1 MNHTINVTAN
11 RQMLRS
17 VIHNYWDPFGVRA
30 PITSNRTV
38 SWIRRWTDTLI
49 RGFLLWYSVV
59 IVGLA
64 TVFMTGC

>member
-1 MNHTINVTAN
+1 MTHTINITAN

-17 VIHNYWDPFGVRA
+17 VMHNYWDPYSVRA
-30 PITSNRTV
+30 PDRSNRTL
-38 SWIRRWTDTLI
+38 SWIRRWTDILI

-64 TVFMTGC
+64 IVFMKGC